1 MVYCSY
7 TNERGDG
14 MKNKCVLSMINE
26 INNLS
31 NELIKK
37 ELQVLNIPVL
47 INHVSLFYIL
57 PEDGTTIEFR
67 ELREA
72 WGKSKSSLSD
82 ILKKYESLGYVYKV
96 PTSDKRCVMIGLT
109 QDAIIL
115 KQRFMAIEA
124 KILDKMVIGFSG
136 EDRERLENDIV
147 KVLNNMK

>member
-1 MVYCSY
+1 
-7 TNERGDG
+7 

-31 NELIKK
+31 NEFIKK
-37 ELQVLNIPVL
+37 ELQALGIPVI
-47 INHVSLFYIL
+47 INHVPLFYIL
-57 PEDGTTIEFR
+57 PEDGSSIEFR

-82 ILKKYESLGYVYKV
+82 ILKKYELLGYVYKV

-109 QDAIIL
+109 EEAIKL
-115 KQRFMAIEA
+115 KQRFIAIEA
-124 KILDKMVIGFSG
+124 KILDQMVIGFSAK
-136 EDRERLENDIV
+136 DRERLENDIV